1 MATYR
6 RQKEA
11 LKAAVYAYVAGAHAV
26 TEEVEKMQGMSGGQ
40 KLNAEMAEARHEMLD
55 ADYQRLFTSSQAI
68 ELFVDVLD
76 EEELYPFGSEWPRE
90 ALVELIGKIIAPKLS
105 AVADGDVELKLRFR
119 KGFKKTLA
127 EFASSLESYKRQ
139 SSTLDHWMALLLN
152 TSFHAGATVAARNAE
167 NSKAYYAAIQQLE
180 EEVEPWG
187 RYPQLVDLLE
197 RQLRRET
204 RRRTGL
210 VSDLDY

>member
-1 MATYR
+1 MANYR

-26 TEEVEKMQGMSGGQ
+26 TEEVEKMQGMAGGE
-40 KLNAEMAEARHEMLD
+40 KLNAEMLEARHEMLN
-55 ADYQRLFTSSQAI
+55 ADYQRLFTSSQSI
-68 ELFVDVLD
+68 DMFVDVLD
-76 EEELYPFGSEWPRE
+76 EEDLYPFGSEWPRE
-90 ALVELIGKIIAPKLS
+90 ALLEIASKVVAPKLS
-105 AVADGDVELKLRFR
+105 ATTDGDIELKLRFR

-127 EFASSLESYKRQ
+127 EFASTLESHKRQ

-152 TSFHAGATVAARNAE
+152 TGFHAGATVAARNAE
-167 NSKAYYAAIQQLE
+167 NSKAYYTAIQQLE

-187 RYPQLVDLLE
+187 RYPQLVELLE
-197 RQLRRET
+197 RQLRSET